1 MSRELEPW
9 GGFDTPYVFPALEN
23 ANRAATGALVDLYN
37 EGRER
42 RRRGTTGPRG
52 D

>member
-1 MSRELEPW
+1 
-9 GGFDTPYVFPALEN
+9 VLEN

-37 EGRER
+37 EGREVR
-42 RRRGTTGPRG
+42 RHGTARPRG